1 MKYGV
6 KPKYL
11 RQSLAK
17 HFSSTWFKCPNCG
30 GKRAEV
36 VDRKAFV
43 TSLRRCFQCK
53 LLFRTPTTSE
63 AENARYYQQ
72 EYDQGFTTQI
82 PSESRLKELTATEFK
97 GSAKDYSG
105 YLTVLAGLGC
115 TPGQRILDFG
125 CSWGYG
131 AWQLQRA
138 GYEVQGYEISK
149 PRCSFARSAL
159 SVDATDDIAALSP
172 PFDCFFSAHV
182 LEHVPSI
189 RDVIELSQR
198 TVRIGGLFVAF
209 TPNGS
214 EINRRRNPVGWHRR
228 WGFVHPQLLDEHF
241 VQRNVVTEPYLIAS
255 NPVAIERLA
264 AWDQRSSIQLPL
276 EGDELLIVFRR
287 SN

>member
-6 KPKYL
+6 KSKYL
-11 RQSLAK
+11 WRSLGK
-17 HFSSTWFKCPNCG
+17 HFSTARFECPNCG
-30 GKRAEV
+30 GKRAEI

-43 TSLRRCFQCK
+43 TSLRRCLQCE

-63 AENARYYQQ
+63 TENAQYYQQ

-97 GSAKDYSG
+97 GSDKDYSG
-105 YLTVLAGLGC
+105 YLMVLAALGLK
-115 TPGQRILDFG
+115 PGQRILDFG

-131 AWQLQRA
+131 AWQLQNA
-138 GYEVQGYEISK
+138 GYEVQAFEISK
-149 PRCSFARSAL
+149 PRCNFARSTLGLNA
-159 SVDATDDIAALSP
+159 VDDVKTLQG

-182 LEHVPSI
+182 LEHVPRI
-189 RDVIELSQR
+189 GEVIGLAQR
-198 TVRIGGLFVAF
+198 TVGIGGLFVAF

-228 WGFVHPQLLDEHF
+228 WGLVHPQLLDEHF
-241 VQRNVVTEPYLIAS
+241 VQRNVVTEPYLLAS
-255 NPVAIERLA
+255 NPVAIEHLT
-264 AWDQRSSIQLPL
+264 AWDQKSSIQLPL
-276 EGDELLIVFRR
+276 EGDELLIVFKR

>member
-1 MKYGV
+1 LRFRF
-6 KPKYL
+6 PKDSAT
-11 RQSLAK
+11 RSR
-17 HFSSTWFKCPNCG
+17 HF
-30 GKRAEV
+30 
-36 VDRKAFV
+36 
-43 TSLRRCFQCK
+43 
-53 LLFRTPTTSE
+53 
-63 AENARYYQQ
+63 YQG
-72 EYDQGFTTQI
+72 EYEQGFTTDI
-82 PSESRLKELTATEFK
+82 PSDEQLKEMLFCGFK
-97 GSAKDYSG
+97 NTVKDYQTYIDVLRAVG
-105 YLTVLAGLGC
+105 VEPGKTV
-115 TPGQRILDFG
+115 LDFG

-159 SVDATDDIAALSP
+159 SVDATDDVAALCP

-189 RDVIELSQR
+189 RDVIDLAQR

-228 WGFVHPQLLDEHF
+228 WGFVHPLLLDEHF
-241 VQRNVVTEPYLIAS
+241 VRRNVVTEPYLIAS
-255 NPVAIERLA
+255 NPVDIEHLA
-264 AWDQRSSIQLPL
+264 AWDQESSIQLPL